1 MIFSAVTGA
10 GIGSRK
16 LNVQGLARD
25 LFRHLGE
32 RQTVEHPTVP
42 VATDGVHPDHSLD
55 PSGDD
60 RHFLSGRLG
69 APHDLAGRFADERRL
84 VEHAFPSD
92 HEVRFGQRGIATSA
106 NATTRAAMPQP
117 DPNDASSVNAPPPSG
132 SGSPRAFSNVQPKP
146 RAAPVPPSTVAVPPR
161 PTTIVLAPRSAAVQI
176 NSPTPRVVVRIGS
189 RSSGSTS
196 ARPQAV
202 ALSRMAVS
210 PSIQPSSAG
219 TDSPIGPVTAS
230 RSRDAPAGRTTSS
243 KPLPPSATG
252 HSSTVAPGTARRT
265 PVANASA
272 TCRGP
277 SVPLKAAGA
286 TRTTSAMMVPR

>member
-1 MIFSAVTGA
+1 
-10 GIGSRK
+10 
-16 LNVQGLARD
+16 NVQRLARD

-42 VATDGVHPDHSLD
+42 VATDGVDPDHSLD

-60 RHFLSGRLG
+60 RHFLPGGLG
-69 APHDLAGRFADERRL
+69 APHELAGRFADERRL
-84 VEHAFPSD
+84 VEHAFAGA
-92 HEVRFGQRGIATSA
+92 HQLRFGPAPATAS
-106 NATTRAAMPQP
+106 TPAAMPQP
-117 DPNDASSVNAPPPSG
+117 DPNAASSVNAPPPSG

-210 PSIQPSSAG
+210 PSIQPSSAE
-219 TDSPIGPVTAS
+219 TDSPIGPVPGR
-230 RSRDAPAGRTTSS
+230 RSRD
-243 KPLPPSATG
+243 
-252 HSSTVAPGTARRT
+252 
-265 PVANASA
+265 
-272 TCRGP
+272 
-277 SVPLKAAGA
+277 
-286 TRTTSAMMVPR
+286 